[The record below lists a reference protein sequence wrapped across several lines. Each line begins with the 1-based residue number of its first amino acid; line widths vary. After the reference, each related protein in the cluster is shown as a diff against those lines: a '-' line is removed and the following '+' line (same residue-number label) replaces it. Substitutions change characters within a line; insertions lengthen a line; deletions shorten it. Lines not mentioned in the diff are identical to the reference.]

1 MPRVE
6 SPVCTTDILSVA
18 AGAGALRAAKPRDV
32 GREFASGQLG
42 GLAGR
47 AALRECLGRE
57 AVFLLRNSNEKI
69 TAAGRDAPMSLSALS
84 NSTSDPARFAA
95 CKFTIHDQSWRSR

>member
-1 MPRVE
+1 MPLRPYDGRLL
-6 SPVCTTDILSVA
+6 SCTTDVVSVA

-95 CKFTIHDQSWRSR
+95 